1 MATNSRNNNNEE
13 VMVDETLSP
22 DDMAKKLGIS
32 DDGTSDQPPLSFYAT
47 GDDGYPSNEQKRK
60 PLKER
65 IKENWEAFKATLKTT
80 KGKVT
85 LALATLAGFV
95 IMAVT
100 GTGIAAGVAAGDVNS
115 AVDRANDVLNNEYV
129 TRINE
134 DLSKI
139 EPYVAYFTAKE
150 QTRVDE
156 VETEA
161 KNWEENSEELS
172 KIIANVQANKNVFS
186 ARDTAK
192 NELVPK
198 TNELAGIDLSADS
211 AYVSNLLTAV
221 QARAGQ
227 ANATNQET
235 IQSIINGEG
244 TYYNMGKIQDTMN
257 QIDGYFVDADGN
269 GTADI
274 VETVNG
280 IKDTK
285 LKNLANKALAS
296 MNGAK
301 ASADITFETL
311 QANWNKFTEYA
322 NSGDYA
328 TALSYY
334 NTDIAPAASKLN
346 KNLGSVQTG
355 YDQIQNCVQND
366 QQRETVI
373 RGSFTENERNTY
385 LKDFKGAGINGTIDK
400 ISYVYNSTTGETEV
414 RVESTVKSQ
423 NRVTILRF
431 NTTAGYPS
439 IDAGSIVDAFKKASA
454 VPKTIYTM
462 SNETQYGS
470 LTTSNNGSSQTI
482 TGDFNIG
489 YSTTLNSANGMT
501 TITINVIA
509 QSKDGQ
515 IFSLGETSKTV
526 AGDANIERV
535 IEDMVS
541 SKIQSAG
548 FSNSIENDIDL
559 Q

>member
-1 MATNSRNNNNEE
+1 MATNSRNNNNE
-13 VMVDETLSP
+13 ETLSP

-32 DDGTSDQPPLSFYAT
+32 DDGTSDQPPLSSSAT
-47 GDDGYPSNEQKRK
+47 EDVVVSTEQKRK

-156 VETEA
+156 VETNVS
-161 KNWEENSEELS
+161 NWKQKSEEVE
-172 KIIANVQANKNVFS
+172 IITENVQANKNVFS